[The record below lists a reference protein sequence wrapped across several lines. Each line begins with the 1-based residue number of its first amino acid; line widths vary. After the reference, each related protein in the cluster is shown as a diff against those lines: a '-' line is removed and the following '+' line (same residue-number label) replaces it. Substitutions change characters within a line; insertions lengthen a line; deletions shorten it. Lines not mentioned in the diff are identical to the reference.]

1 MSLRLGFIEAQLMNE
16 INLNVIED
24 VDRIAGIL
32 PATKWASQL

>member
-1 MSLRLGFIEAQLMNE
+1 MSLRQGFIEAQLMNE

-32 PATKWASQL
+32 PCD

>member
-1 MSLRLGFIEAQLMNE
+1 MSLRQGFIEAQLMNE

-32 PATKWASQL
+32 P

>member
-1 MSLRLGFIEAQLMNE
+1 MSLRQGFIEAQLMNE

-32 PATKWASQL
+32 SCD